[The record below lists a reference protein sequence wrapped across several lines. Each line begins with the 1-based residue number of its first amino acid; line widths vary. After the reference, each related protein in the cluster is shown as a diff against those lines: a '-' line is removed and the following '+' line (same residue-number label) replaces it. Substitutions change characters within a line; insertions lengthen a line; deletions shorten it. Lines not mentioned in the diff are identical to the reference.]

1 MALVLCRTSRAFLP
15 LGRRLLYRA
24 PFASIPLMVTLKVTW
39 DRAIALYDVLSL
51 NNGVVGRIVRSLH
64 GLEIW
69 CRRLAIVAAPK
80 GAHAF
85 DLRSQS
91 SKVFAWQA
99 SIVAACP
106 ALRAVS
112 VEIQSTSE
120 ATAMHRALGPSM
132 ASLDDIKLS
141 ASSLLEAELALRV
154 LANLYRAGC
163 RLNTV
168 ELSSLDCT
176 VSRKAIEE
184 QSVHLKHPFENMI
197 LRVRPQAQYLKPFA
211 AFFSAQVGVLRK
223 LDLFLPAKIS
233 QADLLHLF
241 MIAGTSLMDL
251 KLSSAWR
258 DHVSRQYAG
267 YGLGFDGPVFPAEA
281 AKLFPRLERLT
292 ILNFGALSVER
303 VGLLAQHCPNLQIL
317 IASGSIWLADNP
329 ALSLNVTPHW

>member
-24 PFASIPLMVTLKVTW
+24 PFASIPLKVTW
-39 DRAIALYDVLSL
+39 DRAIALYDVLSR

-132 ASLDDIKLS
+132 ASLEDIKLFRP
-141 ASSLLEAELALRV
+141 ARSSRP
-154 LANLYRAGC
+154 
-163 RLNTV
+163 
-168 ELSSLDCT
+168 SS
-176 VSRKAIEE
+176 
-184 QSVHLKHPFENMI
+184 P
-197 LRVRPQAQYLKPFA
+197 
-211 AFFSAQVGVLRK
+211 
-223 LDLFLPAKIS
+223 
-233 QADLLHLF
+233 
-241 MIAGTSLMDL
+241 
-251 KLSSAWR
+251 
-258 DHVSRQYAG
+258 
-267 YGLGFDGPVFPAEA
+267 
-281 AKLFPRLERLT
+281 
-292 ILNFGALSVER
+292 
-303 VGLLAQHCPNLQIL
+303 
-317 IASGSIWLADNP
+317 SGSSPTCTAP
-329 ALSLNVTPHW
+329 AVASTRSSCRASTAPSRARRSTSTACSSSTRSRT